1 MHNDPMDEETIQ
13 LQPSFIDKHKV
24 VIKHE
29 PLAPFIQTILH
40 KRTTDQPFY
49 LMHLDRVFSAYE
61 TWNNELPMV
70 KPFYAVKSNN
80 HPLLLEV
87 MANIGINFDC
97 ASEKEIE
104 LVHGIVKDGTRIL
117 YANPCK
123 PISHLQFSKQKGVQH
138 MTFDSEEEL
147 YKVKLY
153 HPQAQLILRIAV
165 DDTKSV
171 LRFNR
176 KFGCKLDEVQELLS
190 LVKRLNL
197 QFIGFSFH
205 VGSLCSSPVAF
216 YEALRTTRS
225 ALDIATGLSLDTR
238 VIDIG
243 GGFPGDRTL
252 FAPFATEIRKGM
264 FDFFHGK
271 HIRFIAEPGRFFSES
286 SQTLVMS
293 VIGKK
298 RVQEKGE
305 TRFAYYLNDGVYG
318 GFGSIHYDKLIPQL
332 HVMKQGLRFKST
344 FYGPTCDSM
353 DVLVEDYFFP
363 ELFLGDCVFHENFG
377 AYTSVSATDFNGYRV
392 EDYIYCYDVSGS

>member
-1 MHNDPMDEETIQ
+1 MYIVPMDEDTIQ
-13 LQPSFIDKHKV
+13 LQPSFIEKYKV
-24 VIKHE
+24 MIKHE
-29 PLAPFIQTILH
+29 PLQPFLYSILH
-40 KRTTDQPFY
+40 KRTTDRPFY
-49 LMHLDRVFSAYE
+49 LVHLDRVFSAYE

-80 HPLLLEV
+80 NPVLLEI
-87 MANIGINFDC
+87 MSSLGINFDC

-104 LVHGIVKDGTRIL
+104 LVHGIVKDGSRIL

-123 PISHLQFSKQKGVQH
+123 PISHLQYSKQKDVQH

-153 HPQAQLILRIAV
+153 HPQARLILRIAV

-176 KFGCKLDEVQELLS
+176 KFGCKLEDVHELLL

-205 VGSLCSSPVAF
+205 VGSLCTSPVAF
-216 YEALRTTRS
+216 YEALRTTRC
-225 ALDIATGLSLDTR
+225 AVDIASGIALETR

-243 GGFPGDRTL
+243 GGFPGDRTMFL
-252 FAPFATEIRKGM
+252 RFAAEIRKGM
-264 FDFFHGK
+264 FDFFQGK
-271 HIRFIAEPGRFFSES
+271 QIRFIAEPGRFFSEAT
-286 SQTLVMS
+286 QTLVMN

-305 TRFAYYLNDGVYG
+305 TKYAYFLNDGTYG
-318 GFGSIHYDKLIPQL
+318 GFGSIHYDKLIPHLQ
-332 HVMKQGLRFKST
+332 VMKQGQMFMST

-363 ELFLGDCVFHENFG
+363 ELFLGDCVYHENFG
-377 AYTSVSATDFNGYRV
+377 AYTSVSATDFNGYKV
-392 EDYIYCYDVSGS
+392 EDCIYCYNL

>member
-1 MHNDPMDEETIQ
+1 MYTVPMDEETIH
-13 LQPSFIDKHKV
+13 LQPSFIEKHKV
-24 VIKHE
+24 LMKHE
-29 PLAPFIQTILH
+29 PIQPFLQSILN
-40 KRTTDQPFY
+40 KRTTDRPFY
-49 LMHLDRVFSAYE
+49 LIHLDRVFSAYDL
-61 TWNNELPMV
+61 WNNELPMV

-80 HPLLLEV
+80 HPVLLEV
-87 MANIGINFDC
+87 MSTLGINFDC

-104 LVHGIVKDGTRIL
+104 QVHAIVKDGSRIL

-123 PISHLQFSKQKGVQH
+123 PISHLQYAKQKDVRH

-176 KFGCKLDEVQELLS
+176 KFGCKLEEVQELLS

-197 QFIGFSFH
+197 SFLGFSFH

-216 YEALRTTRS
+216 YEALRTCRC
-225 ALDIATGLSLDTR
+225 AMDMATGLALDTR

-243 GGFPGDRTL
+243 GGFPEPKA
-252 FAPFATEIRKGM
+252 FPPFATEIRKGI

-271 HIRFIAEPGRFFSES
+271 DIRFIAEPGRFFSS
-286 SQTLVMS
+286 PVQTLVMS

-298 RVQEKGE
+298 RIQEKGE
-305 TRFAYYLNDGVYG
+305 NRYAYFLNDGVYG
-318 GFGSIHYDKLIPQL
+318 GFGSIHYDKLVPNLQ
-332 HVMKQGLRFKST
+332 VMKQGMRFKST

-353 DVLVEDYFFP
+353 DILVEDYYFP
-363 ELFLGDCVFHENFG
+363 ELFLGDCVFQENFG
-377 AYTSVSATDFNGYRV
+377 AYTSVSATEFNGYRV
-392 EDYIYCYDVSGS
+392 DDCICCYEV

>member
-1 MHNDPMDEETIQ
+1 MHSVPMDEDAIQ
-13 LQPSFIDKHKV
+13 LQPSFIEKHKV
-24 VIKHE
+24 LIKHE
-29 PLAPFIQTILH
+29 PLPLFIQTILN
-40 KRTTDQPFY
+40 KRTTDRPFY
-49 LMHLDRVFSAYE
+49 LMHLERVFSSYE

-80 HPLLLEV
+80 HPVLLEV
-87 MANIGINFDC
+87 MASIGINFDC

-104 LVHGIVKDGTRIL
+104 QVHALVKDGGRIL

-123 PISHLQFSKQKGVQH
+123 PISHLQFAKQKDVQH

-190 LVKRLNL
+190 MVKRLNL
-197 QFIGFSFH
+197 HFIGFSFH
-205 VGSLCSSPVAF
+205 VGSLCNSPLAF
-216 YEALRTTRS
+216 YEALRTTRCAVDMAAGM
-225 ALDIATGLSLDTR
+225 ALETR
-238 VIDIG
+238 VVDLG

-252 FAPFATEIRKGM
+252 FPPFAAEIRKGM

-271 HIRFIAEPGRFFSES
+271 NVRFIAEPGRFFSEGV
-286 SQTLVMS
+286 QTLVMS

-298 RVQEKGE
+298 RIQEKGE
-305 TRFAYYLNDGVYG
+305 TRFSYFLNDGVYG
-318 GFGSIHYDKLIPQL
+318 GFGSIHYDKLIPNL
-332 HVMKQGLRFKST
+332 RVMKQGALVKST

-363 ELFLGDCVFHENFG
+363 ELYLGDCVYHENFG
-377 AYTSVSATDFNGYRV
+377 AYTAVSATEFNGYRV
-392 EDYIYCYDVSGS
+392 DDFLYCYDVS